1 MFAAPGHT
9 RMISHYCRQHVSD
22 RLDKSI
28 TNVPNMYLV
37 RHKDSLATLA
47 PRGTHPH
54 PFPRQYHQVVLTK
67 FISLSR
73 SLLFTPGPHRRF
85 AQVSDLFVVR
95 LDALLEAD
103 ILLCTNVTTELF
115 SPTTAGII
123 LVFSNLCAH
132 LFKLGEIYRCR
143 SRVCCK
149 PVLI

>member
-47 PRGTHPH
+47 PRGTPPH
-54 PFPRQYHQVVLTK
+54 RQVVLTK
-67 FISLSR
+67 FISLSC
-73 SLLFTPGPHRRF
+73 SLLFTPGFHRRV
-85 AQVSDLFVVR
+85 VSHKLAIYLS
-95 LDALLEAD
+95 LDSTLYLGLIYCYSRMLPPNLSQPQLL
-103 ILLCTNVTTELF
+103 VG
-115 SPTTAGII
+115 TAGII

-143 SRVCCK
+143 SKVCCK

>member
-1 MFAAPGHT
+1 MFVAPGHT

-54 PFPRQYHQVVLTK
+54 PVPRQYHQVVLTK

-95 LDALLEAD
+95 PDALLRLSYCYAG
-103 ILLCTNVTTELF
+103 LL
-115 SPTTAGII
+115 PA
-123 LVFSNLCAH
+123 NLSHPQLPA
-132 LFKLGEIYRCR
+132 LY
-143 SRVCCK
+143 
-149 PVLI
+149 

>member
-47 PRGTHPH
+47 PRGTP
-54 PFPRQYHQVVLTK
+54 PPPNRLPRQYHQVVLTK

-73 SLLFTPGPHRRF
+73 SLLFTPVGSHKL
-85 AQVSDLFVVR
+85 AIYLSLDSTLYLR
-95 LDALLEAD
+95 LSYCYARMLPPNLSHPQLPAL
-103 ILLCTNVTTELF
+103 
-115 SPTTAGII
+115 
-123 LVFSNLCAH
+123 
-132 LFKLGEIYRCR
+132 Y
-143 SRVCCK
+143 
-149 PVLI
+149 